1 MAIIN
6 TEAHNPNN
14 VSKEIKEE
22 FFQKLRDLCCLYGV
36 HIGTSLNDS
45 DDEYYEEVFD
55 GDKLIEYRENNT
67 GPIPVLYFKF
77 FDGSEYEWSDGKLE
91 YDNYNTFININDS
104 KDYIG
109 INGISYEQK
118 DIKEI

>member
-6 TEAHNPNN
+6 KEAHNPNN

-45 DDEYYEEVFD
+45 DDEYYENDESSMTTLEFLFNSTVFPCL
-55 GDKLIEYRENNT
+55 GL
-67 GPIPVLYFKF
+67 PPP
-77 FDGSEYEWSDGKLE
+77 
-91 YDNYNTFININDS
+91 
-104 KDYIG
+104 
-109 INGISYEQK
+109 
-118 DIKEI
+118 

>member
-6 TEAHNPNN
+6 KEAHNPNN

-36 HIGTSLNDS
+36 HIETSLNDS

-67 GPIPVLYFKF
+67 EPIPVLYFKF
-77 FDGSEYEWSDGKLE
+77 FDGSEYEWSEGELE
-91 YDNYNTFININDS
+91 YDNYNTFINANDS
-104 KDYIG
+104 KDCIG
-109 INGISYEQK
+109 INGVSYEQK

>member
-6 TEAHNPNN
+6 KEAHHPTN
-14 VSKEIKEE
+14 VSKGIKEE

-36 HIGTSLNDS
+36 HIGTSLNES

-67 GPIPVLYFKF
+67 KSIPVLYFEF
-77 FDGSEYEWSDGKLE
+77 FDGSEYEWSDGELE
-91 YDNYNTFININDS
+91 YDNYNTFINVNDS

-109 INGISYEQK
+109 INGVSYAEK
-118 DIKEI
+118 KTI